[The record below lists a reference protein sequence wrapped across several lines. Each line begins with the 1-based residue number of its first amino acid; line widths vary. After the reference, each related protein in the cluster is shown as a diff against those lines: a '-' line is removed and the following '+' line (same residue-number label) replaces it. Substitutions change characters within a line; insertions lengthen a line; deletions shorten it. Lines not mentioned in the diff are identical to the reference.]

1 VNRRAV
7 IAVVVLTAWAGGLA
21 ALLKKEFLK
30 PPVEHLA
37 EAALRV
43 NPSAVFYA
51 VIRDGRQIGYA
62 SRTIDTVQAGITA
75 TDLFVAEI
83 GEAGS
88 TRRVTART
96 RVLLSRIFRVKGFEI
111 SSDIAGP
118 MTRTVG
124 TFEGDSAVV
133 LSITQGTGAAT
144 TQRVPLAEPV
154 LLPSLVPMALALGQ
168 TLKRSR
174 SFTLPVF
181 DPDARA
187 VRRIDLR
194 VHADSS
200 FVVYDS
206 AMLDRATNRWRGL
219 LPDTVA
225 GWRVT
230 ATDSAGFS
238 GWLDEQGQVL
248 VARQFGSDLVR
259 RPYEEAFGN
268 WQLQSQ
274 DAAAPASASG
284 RNALLESTIIAAN
297 RRAAVHPLTTL
308 TVRLR
313 DRSGQRLDIDGDR
326 QRLRGDTL
334 VIKRETDADLVTRV
348 RLPFGRSI
356 SAAVL
361 GSDSLIQ
368 STAPA
373 IAALASR
380 LRGRDRDLRL
390 VAERINRWV
399 HDSVA
404 ASTISANS
412 ALDVLTTRTG
422 DAPEQAALFVAIARA
437 SGISSR
443 VVAGFVLID
452 DRFYFHAW
460 PEIQI
465 QTGRW
470 VAVDPTLGQFP
481 ADASHIRLM
490 VGGLP
495 RQSELFRRI
504 GPLAIDVISA
514 R

>member
-1 VNRRAV
+1 VNRRMV
-7 IAVVVLTAWAGGLA
+7 IAVVVLTAWAGGIA
-21 ALLKKEFLK
+21 ALLKREFLK

-83 GEAGS
+83 GPPGS
-88 TRRVTART
+88 MRRVTART
-96 RVLLSRIFRVKGFEI
+96 RVLLSRIFRVRGFEI
-111 SSDIAGP
+111 SSDVAGP

-124 TFEGDSAVV
+124 TVEGDSVVV
-133 LSITQGTGAAT
+133 LSVTRGAAPPT
-144 TQRVPLAEPV
+144 VHRVSITEPV
-154 LLPSLVPMALALGQ
+154 LLPSLVPMALALGR
-168 TLKRSR
+168 TLKGNR
-174 SFTLPVF
+174 SFTLPVL

-187 VRRIDLR
+187 VRRVALR

-206 AMLDRATNRWRGL
+206 ATLDRTTNRWRGL
-219 LPDTVA
+219 LPDTVV
-225 GWRVT
+225 GWHVS

-248 VARQFGSDLVR
+248 LTRQFGDDLIR

-268 WQLQSQ
+268 WQLQSR
-274 DAAAPASASG
+274 DATTVTSVSG
-284 RNALLESTIIAAN
+284 SNTLLESSIIAAN
-297 RRAAVHPLTTL
+297 RRAAIHPLTTL

-313 DRSGQRLDIDGDR
+313 DRSTQGLDVTGER

-334 VIKRETDADLVTRV
+334 VITRETDADLMPRV

-356 SAAVL
+356 SAAIL

-380 LRGRDRDLRL
+380 LRGRDRDPRL

-399 HDSVA
+399 HDSVT
-404 ASTISANS
+404 ASTTSANS

-422 DAPEQAALFVAIARA
+422 DAPEHAALFVAIARA
-437 SGISSR
+437 TGISSR
-443 VVAGFVLID
+443 VVAGFVLVD

-465 QTGRW
+465 QAGRW
-470 VAVDPTLGQFP
+470 IAVDPTLGQFP
-481 ADASHIRLM
+481 ADASHIRLV

-495 RQSELFRRI
+495 RQTDLFRRI